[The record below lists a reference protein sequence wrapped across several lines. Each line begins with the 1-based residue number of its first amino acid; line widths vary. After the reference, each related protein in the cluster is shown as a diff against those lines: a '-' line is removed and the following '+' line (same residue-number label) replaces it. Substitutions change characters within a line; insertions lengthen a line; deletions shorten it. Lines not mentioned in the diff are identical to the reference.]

1 MAPSG
6 IPNMARFKTSSPSTP
21 NTPSSFK
28 LSPLTIFSQA
38 ADFLYNISH
47 SPITASPGNIDSS
60 RNVDSPRKIDS
71 PHKIDSPRKIRAKV
85 AKLPKNNHIPLKLDT
100 PVKKNKKKTKGPVN
114 AITSPEL
121 DILFK
126 LNNPPEGKPRTT
138 TKAKPVYDADTPYR
152 CIICDAEVVE
162 AERKQ
167 HFHGRPH
174 GQTFGMLKDFKRCYV
189 VKEKDLPK
197 PDSRLLRVNKNEWR
211 CPPCD
216 ESMPYPHKAKT
227 MQDHL
232 AMTAHKLAME
242 GLWVA
247 FVRHMRSAFG
257 LRDDEIPEFP
267 QHLDDTIPQK
277 PRDNGN

>member
-1 MAPSG
+1 MAPSNTS
-6 IPNMARFKTSSPSTP
+6 PLARFKADSSSTP
-21 NTPSSFK
+21 NTPSSIK
-28 LSPLTIFSQA
+28 LSPLTILSQVGSW
-38 ADFLYNISH
+38 FSH
-47 SPITASPGNIDSS
+47 SPVTN
-60 RNVDSPRKIDS
+60 SPRKTEADFNNS
-71 PHKIDSPRKIRAKV
+71 PKS
-85 AKLPKNNHIPLKLDT
+85 
-100 PVKKNKKKTKGPVN
+100 
-114 AITSPEL
+114 TSPANAGIATKKVKEKTRGPANACTSPIYRRCNSIPIPIQL
-121 DILFK
+121 DDA
-126 LNNPPEGKPRTT
+126 PEGKFRW
-138 TKAKPVYDADTPYR
+138 KATRPSTATIEPKHVCDPDAPYR
-152 CIICDAEVVE
+152 CIICDNEIPK
-162 AERKQ
+162 AERER

-174 GQTFGMLKDFKRCYV
+174 SQTFGMLKDFKKRYV